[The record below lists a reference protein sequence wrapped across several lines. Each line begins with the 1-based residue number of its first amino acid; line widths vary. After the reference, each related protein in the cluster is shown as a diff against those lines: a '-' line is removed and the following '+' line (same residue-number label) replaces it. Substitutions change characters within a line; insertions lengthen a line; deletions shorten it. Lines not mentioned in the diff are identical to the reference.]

1 MHLKNV
7 NVKNPKN
14 VLVQIPSFITSMKWG
29 LKENDELEVFI
40 SDDERSVII
49 RPKKLQVGSYPYI
62 QGDGVAGTSTE
73 TTPL

>member
-49 RPKKLQVGSYPYI
+49 RPKKLQVGGYPYI
-62 QGDGVAGTSTE
+62 QGDGVAGDPTQPTS
-73 TTPL
+73 L